1 MSRSGR
7 RADDAFLRGLQ
18 RLVGTRPSDTHHT
31 GTPPSPAPAD
41 RRSVAPATGP
51 RGRLPGRLRRLDDA
65 GARGR
70 LGGPL
75 ALLRD
80 LPQLGLLVVALIVVA
95 GGARVATR
103 HRAASRQAAA
113 TQRDTLVPPTTTAVP
128 TAPAPAPATVAPVLG
143 PDAGTDV
150 ASYLAARGAAAQ
162 ALGRTLPG
170 EQLLA
175 VVSFTTLQRPSGVGA
190 VVGGLAVDAALVHV
204 PVSVRG
210 APRPTAS
217 GVVRGVPGLDEEALR
232 RVLARQATALEVDA
246 ADDQRQGETTQPVN
260 ADIQAQVQDFFDEAA
275 GAREQAAALRDDGAC
290 VYAVLVGGSAAEL
303 AAVALRPGVR
313 LVDPAT
319 GPGLAPADAQ
329 PRGLLPTDTATVSA
343 PTTFA
348 TGPLAA
354 P

>member
-1 MSRSGR
+1 VSRSGR

-41 RRSVAPATGP
+41 RRSGASATGS

-103 HRAASRQAAA
+103 HRAESRQAAA

-128 TAPAPAPATVAPVLG
+128 TAPAPVAPVLG

-150 ASYLAARGAAAQ
+150 ASYLAARSAAAQ

-175 VVSFTTLQRPSGVGA
+175 VVSFTTFQRPSGVGA

-232 RVLARQATALEVDA
+232 SVLARQATALDVDA

-260 ADIQAQVQDFFDEAA
+260 ADIQAQVQDFLDEAA

-290 VYAVLVGGSAAEL
+290 VYAVMVGGSAAEL

-329 PRGLLPTDTATVSA
+329 PRGLLPTDTA

-354 P
+354 A

>member
-128 TAPAPAPATVAPVLG
+128 TAPAPATVAPVLG